1 MDKTIEDYALK
12 SMHFAKMTGI
22 MMGVHAIKD
31 AFLLMHTGVGCKYK
45 TAAQL
50 SLHDWATHPNKK
62 EGWTQVGDRAVI
74 KGSSGRIGPFARSWA
89 ERRNPGFMAVVSAV
103 FLELTGE
110 DFADTVKKT
119 EEEGFPCP
127 MAFLG
132 TGGAAGDFYQ
142 GYAAMQL
149 EVAKKLNWTD
159 VTVRKGEVGILGHM
173 FTRYEA
179 DQRADLQQMKGLM
192 KGLGLEMG
200 PCLFSG
206 TNYDQLTDIGGAEHL
221 IQLPYARPVRKKLK
235 RVTKREIPELHLPIG
250 VNGTSRWVRELA
262 ELTGVSR
269 GRAEAFIQ
277 QNERKAKEQVAKLK
291 DRYGGAGVAIVAET
305 PLAAGLTSMMTEL
318 GFRPLLVGLRDESLG
333 QRELFD
339 EWLEKDGVKLPEDV
353 KIIERPSL
361 RTLREE
367 LTAGIMSGRFQGVI
381 GSSTDTQLLQDSK
394 IFDVRPFILQAGFP
408 TTKYHVTYSIPTFGY
423 AGVMAMAQRILD
435 QVLSVR

>member
-1 MDKTIEDYALK
+1 MGTIEDYSLK
-12 SMHFAKMTGI
+12 SMHLAKMTGI

-50 SLHDWATHPNKK
+50 SQHDWATHPNKK

-110 DFADTVKKT
+110 DFSDAVRKT
-119 EEEGFPCP
+119 EESGFPCP

-149 EVAKKLNWTD
+149 AAAKRLEWNPEEKRKNEVSL
-159 VTVRKGEVGILGHM
+159 IGHM

-179 DQRADLQQMKGLM
+179 DQRADLAQMKGLM
-192 KGLGLEMG
+192 RALGLTMG

-206 TNYDQLTDIGGAEHL
+206 TNFSELEGIGGAEHV
-221 IQLPYARPVRKKLK
+221 IQLPYLRPVRKKMKRALK
-235 RVTKREIPELHLPIG
+235 RDTIEMDLPMG
-250 VNGTSRWVRELA
+250 MAGTSRWVRELA
-262 ELTGVSR
+262 EHTGVSR

-277 QNERKAKEQVAKLK
+277 QQERKTSGQIGIVR
-291 DRYGGAGVAIVAET
+291 DRFAGLGVAVIADT
-305 PLAAGLTSMMTEL
+305 PLAAGYVTMMTEL
-318 GFRPLLVGLRDESLG
+318 GFRPLFVGLRDASLG
-333 QRELFD
+333 QREAF
-339 EWLEKDGVKLPEDV
+339 EATLEKNGISLPEGAV
-353 KIIERPSL
+353 VVERPSL
-361 RTLREE
+361 RVLREE
-367 LTAGIMSGRFQGVI
+367 LVNRMERGEIKGVI
-381 GSSTDTQLLQDSK
+381 GSSTDTQLLQTNRLRSTRGFV
-394 IFDVRPFILQAGFP
+394 IQAGFP

-423 AGVMAMAQRILD
+423 GGVLAVAQRILD
-435 QVLSVR
+435 QAMAV